1 MPLGDVRRFYVE
13 PGTVRGR
20 QVALAP
26 EAAHRLGRV
35 LRLRSGQHLVL
46 FDGSGREWE
55 VELKSVGPKGL
66 TAVVVQEVAPPP
78 EPQVHLTLLAGL
90 TKEPRFEVLLEKATE
105 LGVAEIVPVVARRSV
120 VRPWKEGAKQERWR
134 RIVIEATEQCER
146 ARPPRLRTP
155 LPLPQALRL
164 AGGLRVVPWE
174 EERSLGLR
182 QLLRGLTEA
191 PRQVSVLVGP
201 EGGLEPQEVEM
212 ARGAGFAVVTLGPR
226 ILRAETAAIV
236 ACALVM
242 HELGE
247 LGP

>member
-1 MPLGDVRRFYVE
+1 MRRFYVE

-20 QVALAP
+20 QVSLGP
-26 EAAHRLGRV
+26 EAAHRLARV
-35 LRLRSGQHLVL
+35 LRLRSGEHLVL
-46 FDGSGREWE
+46 FDGSGQEWA
-55 VELKSVGPKGL
+55 VELKSVGAKGL
-66 TAVVVQEVAPPP
+66 TAVVVQEVPAPP
-78 EPQVHLTLLAGL
+78 EPRVHLTLLACL
-90 TKEPRFEVLLEKATE
+90 LKEPRFELLLEKATE

-146 ARPPRLRTP
+146 ARPPELHP
-155 LPLPQALRL
+155 PVPLPQALRR
-164 AGGLRVVPWE
+164 AEGLRIVPWE
-174 EERSLGLR
+174 EERSQGLG
-182 QLLRGLTEA
+182 QLLRGLREP
-191 PRQVSVLVGP
+191 PRQVSLLVGP

-212 ARGAGFAVVTLGPR
+212 ARQCGFAVVTLGPR
-226 ILRAETAAIV
+226 ILRAETAALV